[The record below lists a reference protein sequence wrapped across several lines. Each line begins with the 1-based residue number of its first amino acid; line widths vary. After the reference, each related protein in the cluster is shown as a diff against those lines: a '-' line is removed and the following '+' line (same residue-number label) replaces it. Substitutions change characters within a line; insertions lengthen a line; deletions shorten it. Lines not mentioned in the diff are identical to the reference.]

1 MNWKLAL
8 DIAITHLVT
17 KKKQSVVAMLGVMFG
32 ISMFIIMISFMTGV
46 NDFLEKMAMDNTPH
60 LRLYKPVRIKKETIV
75 GKVENDPSDW
85 VIVYHQRPKND
96 LPKIRNGLQIAGMIE
111 GQNRVQ
117 GVVPA
122 VNSQVFFNNGPVQI
136 PGTMSGIDVKKQDE
150 LFKLSDKM
158 DEGSLDEL
166 LRSPDVIVLGRGL
179 AEKTSV
185 KTGDRVN
192 VTTPEGQN
200 IVLKVVGI
208 FSYGIATLDDTKS
221 YGTIATV
228 QKVLQRDPS
237 YITEINV
244 RMNDMSKAVA
254 FKKELISKIK
264 EDVLIEDWEE
274 ANASILAGEAI
285 RGVMTAVV
293 SFTLLLVAGF
303 GIYNIMNMNI
313 INKMKDIAILKA
325 TGFQGKDITAIFL
338 LESVIIGIAGGIL
351 GLLIGFTFSYILS
364 RTPFPEGTF
373 FRIDTFPVNFKTQH
387 YTLGIAFGFL
397 TTLFAGFFPARKA
410 SRIDPVKIIRG

>member
-1 MNWKLAL
+1 MKL
-8 DIAITHLVT
+8 
-17 KKKQSVVAMLGVMFG
+17 G
-32 ISMFIIMISFMTGV
+32 
-46 NDFLEKMAMDNTPH
+46 
-60 LRLYKPVRIKKETIV
+60 
-75 GKVENDPSDW
+75 
-85 VIVYHQRPKND
+85 
-96 LPKIRNGLQIAGMIE
+96 
-111 GQNRVQ
+111 
-117 GVVPA
+117 
-122 VNSQVFFNNGPVQI
+122 
-136 PGTMSGIDVKKQDE
+136 
-150 LFKLSDKM
+150 DKM
-158 DEGSLDEL
+158 EEGSLDEL
-166 LRSPDVIVLGRGL
+166 LQSPDVIILGRGL
-179 AEKTSV
+179 AEKASV
-185 KTGDRVN
+185 KTGDRVS
-192 VTTPEGQN
+192 VTTSEGYN

-208 FSYGIATLDDTKS
+208 FSYGIATLDDSKS

-244 RMNDMSKAVA
+244 RMNDMSKAA
-254 FKKELISKIK
+254 SFKNELVSKIK

-293 SFTLLLVAGF
+293 SFTPLLVAGF

-338 LESVIIGIAGGIL
+338 LESVIIGVAGGLL

-373 FRIDTFPVNFKTQH
+373 FRIDTFPVNFKGQR
-387 YTLGIAFGFL
+387 
-397 TTLFAGFFPARKA
+397 RKQEGDGNCSDGWWHA
-410 SRIDPVKIIRG
+410 MF

>member
-8 DIAITHLVT
+8 NIAVTHLVT
-17 KKKQSVVAMLGVMFG
+17 KKKQSIVAMLGVMFG

-75 GKVENDPSDW
+75 GQLENGPGDW
-85 VIVYHQRPKND
+85 VVVHHQRPKND
-96 LPKIRNGLQIAGMIE
+96 LPKIRNGLQLVGMIE
-111 GQNRVQ
+111 DLPGVQ

-136 PGTMSGIDVKKQDE
+136 PGTMSGIDVRKQDE
-150 LFKLSDKM
+150 LFQLGNKM
-158 DEGSLDEL
+158 EEGSLDEL
-166 LRSPDVIVLGRGL
+166 LRSPDQIILGRGL
-179 AEKTSV
+179 AEKASV
-185 KTGDRVN
+185 KTGDRVS
-192 VTTPEGQN
+192 VTTSEGYN
-200 IVLKVVGI
+200 IVLKVAGI
-208 FSYGIATLDDTKS
+208 FSYGIATLDDSKS

-244 RMNDMSKAVA
+244 RMDDMSKAVA
-254 FKKELISKIK
+254 FKKELVQKIK

-338 LESVIIGIAGGIL
+338 LESVIIGLTGGIL

-364 RTPFPEGTF
+364 MTPFPEGTF
-373 FRIDTFPVNFKTQH
+373 FRINTFPVNFKAQH
-387 YTLGIAFGFL
+387 YTLGIVFGFL

-410 SRIDPVKIIRG
+410 SKIDPVQIIRG